1 MNGPNII
8 INPLL
13 VGFVFVTN
21 NYLREI
27 YEVKKKKKCKDL
39 YAWS

>member
-8 INPLL
+8 MNPLL

-21 NYLREI
+21 NYLREV
-27 YEVKKKKKCKDL
+27 YEAKKKIVKICMREVN
-39 YAWS
+39 